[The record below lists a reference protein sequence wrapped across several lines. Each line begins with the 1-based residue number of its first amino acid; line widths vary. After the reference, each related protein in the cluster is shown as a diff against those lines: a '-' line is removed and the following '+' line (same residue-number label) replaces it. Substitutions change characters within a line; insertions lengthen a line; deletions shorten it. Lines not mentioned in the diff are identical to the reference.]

1 MIKPNWDI
9 FKAKFSDN
17 PQNYFE
23 WFCYQIFCEE
33 FNKPFGIFR
42 YKNQAAIETEP
53 IEVQNIIIGWQA
65 KFYDTALSA
74 HKDEIINTL
83 KKVKDDYPKINK
95 LQFYT
100 NKEWGQAKGKKPK
113 TLKEIE
119 KRAKELKII
128 IEWRTASFFESTFIT
143 TKIEFISKYFFS
155 LEKSIIDLIQTFHD
169 HTKNILLEIQTSI
182 SFNDINI
189 EIDRKEL
196 FDKIKNESK
205 PVSIISGCGGVGKTV
220 LVKKLYEQSVDKT
233 PFFVFKATEFEL
245 RHLSEFFNGSDLKE
259 FIEFHKTYENKIV
272 VLDSAEK
279 LLDLKNTD
287 PFMEFA
293 SALINNNWK
302 IIFTARDNYLEDLN
316 YQFFEVHK
324 IIPMN
329 FNISNLKISELT
341 EISEKY
347 SFSLPKDEKLVDLI
361 RNPFYLNE
369 YLKFYSDKE
378 ELDYIGFKTKLWN
391 KNIKKSNPQRE
402 QSFLQIAFERANKGH
417 FFINTIS
424 IDQELVADGILGYEH
439 SGYFITHD
447 IYEEWALEKIIE
459 SAYAKKSTN
468 NEFFNSIGDSLP
480 IRRSFRNW
488 VSEKLYLKNDSI
500 KQFIEEI
507 IDDDKLETIW
517 EDEILVSVL
526 LSDYSELFFDSF
538 HKELLADEHSLLKK
552 LTFLLR
558 ITCKEVDYDFFKQ
571 KGIRDLNF
579 FSIKYVLTKPRGRG
593 WNSLIKFIYNNI
605 EKIGIKQVN
614 FVLPIIHDWNNKF
627 KTGETTRC
635 SSLIALQY
643 YQWIIKEDVYYSNDK
658 TLEKL
663 IQTILY
669 GASEIKDEL
678 NEIFEQIY
686 INKWKKHR
694 DPYYELSKVVLK
706 KLEGKNISFIL
717 PEQVLRLADLFWTY
731 TPPENDFYSGSRMD
745 INHYFNLEDD
755 HLDYFPASAYQT
767 PIYWLLQSSLKKT
780 IDFIIEFTN
789 KSVLSFANSDFAKNE
804 VEEIEVFISN
814 EDKTKQYICTRLW
827 CTYRGTQV
835 SPHVLESMHMAL
847 EKFFLENAKNAS
859 AETLSNWLLYLI
871 KNSSSS
877 SITAVV
883 ASVVLAYPEK
893 TFEVALV
900 LFQTKKFFY
909 YDTQRFTLD
918 QGHKS
923 QLLMLN
929 NMGPIPENKVYEDE
943 RLKACDDPHRKWTLE
958 SMFLKYQCFR
968 EEGTSEEEAKIRQ
981 DKLWEIL
988 DQYYDKLPPAAE
1000 QTHMEKTW
1008 RLYLA
1013 RMDRRKMDITLED
1026 TADGVAIKF
1035 NPDIDTELK
1044 KYSDDSLAKSSN
1056 SLKYTSLKIWADYK
1070 LSNDEKHKQF
1080 TKYENDPNVAL
1091 KEVKEIVK
1099 KFANSKVANKY
1110 DLVETEEDSFFLF
1123 DHSTPAYVCATLI
1136 RFYFNE
1142 LSDIDRNYCKDIILE
1157 FSSDTLHPNYYYQ
1170 VGDGSQQAISVL
1182 PLLFDYF
1189 PEEISNIKTI
1199 LLLTLFLDF
1208 HAGGLFS
1215 IESFNITP
1223 IIAIHEL
1230 RKKYPKDAD
1239 SLLIGYLHLKP
1250 NYEAIREIIR
1260 TENYKKGN
1268 LGSSNDQLIKRFLEE
1283 NEKEI
1288 DLVISNNLTL
1298 KDVIEYER
1306 IDLHILGNAFKLIPR
1321 KTVYEYHKEIAKN
1334 IISSF
1339 CHKILFDDR
1348 DDKIDYKVKHD
1359 FLKTYAYF
1367 VLDSAPND
1375 IDV

>member
-1 MIKPNWDI
+1 
-9 FKAKFSDN
+9 
-17 PQNYFE
+17 
-23 WFCYQIFCEE
+23 
-33 FNKPFGIFR
+33 
-42 YKNQAAIETEP
+42 
-53 IEVQNIIIGWQA
+53 
-65 KFYDTALSA
+65 
-74 HKDEIINTL
+74 
-83 KKVKDDYPKINK
+83 
-95 LQFYT
+95 
-100 NKEWGQAKGKKPK
+100 
-113 TLKEIE
+113 
-119 KRAKELKII
+119 
-128 IEWRTASFFESTFIT
+128 
-143 TKIEFISKYFFS
+143 
-155 LEKSIIDLIQTFHD
+155 
-169 HTKNILLEIQTSI
+169 
-182 SFNDINI
+182 
-189 EIDRKEL
+189 
-196 FDKIKNESK
+196 
-205 PVSIISGCGGVGKTV
+205 
-220 LVKKLYEQSVDKT
+220 
-233 PFFVFKATEFEL
+233 
-245 RHLSEFFNGSDLKE
+245 
-259 FIEFHKTYENKIV
+259 
-272 VLDSAEK
+272 
-279 LLDLKNTD
+279 
-287 PFMEFA
+287 MEFA
-293 SALINNNWK
+293 SVLINNNWK

-329 FNISNLKISELT
+329 FNISNLKISELI

-347 SFSLPKDEKLVDLI
+347 SFTLPKDEKLVDLI

-402 QSFLQIAFERANKGH
+402 QSFLQIAFERANIGH

-424 IDQELVADGILGYEH
+424 VDQELVADGILGYEH

-459 SAYAKKSTN
+459 SAYAKKSSN
-468 NEFFNSIGDSLP
+468 HEFFNSIGDSLP

-571 KGIRDLNF
+571 IGIRDLNF

-614 FVLPIIHDWNNKF
+614 FILPIIHDWNNKF

-658 TLEKL
+658 TLENL

-669 GASEIKDEL
+669 GASEIKDDL
-678 NEIFEQIY
+678 NEIFEQIC
-686 INKWKKHR
+686 INKWKNHR

-745 INHYFNLEDD
+745 INQYFNLEDD

-835 SPHVLESMHMAL
+835 SPHVLESMHMSL

-900 LFQTKKFFY
+900 LFQTKDFFY

-929 NMGPIPENKVYEDE
+929 NMGPIPENKIYEDE

-968 EEGTSEEEAKIRQ
+968 EEGTCEEEAKIRQ

-988 DQYYDKLPPAAE
+988 DQYYYKLPPVAE
-1000 QTHMEKTW
+1000 QTHLEKTW

-1013 RMDRRKMDITLED
+1013 RMDRRKMDITMED
-1026 TADGVAIKF
+1026 TDDGVAIKF
-1035 NPDIDTELK
+1035 NPVIDTELK

-1056 SLKYTSLKIWADYK
+1056 SMKYTSLKIWADYK
-1070 LSNDEKHKQF
+1070 LSNDEKYKQY

-1099 KFANSKVANKY
+1099 KFANSKGANKY
-1110 DLVETEEDSFFLF
+1110 DLVEAEEDSFFLF
-1123 DHSTPAYVCATLI
+1123 NHSTPAYVCATLI

-1142 LSDIDRNYCKDIILE
+1142 LADIDRNYCKDIILE
-1157 FSSDTLHPNYYYQ
+1157 FSSNTLHPNYNYQ

-1208 HAGGLFS
+1208 PAGGLFS
-1215 IESFNITP
+1215 IESFNIIP

-1230 RKKYPKDAD
+1230 RKKYPKDAN

-1250 NYEAIREIIR
+1250 NYETIREIIR

-1268 LGSSNDQLIKRFLEE
+1268 FRSSNDQLIKRFLEE

-1288 DLVISNNLTL
+1288 DRVISNNLTL
-1298 KDVIEYER
+1298 KDVIEYEK
-1306 IDLHILGNAFKLIPR
+1306 IDLRILGIAFKLIPR
-1321 KTVYEYHKEIAKN
+1321 KTEYENHKEIAKN

-1339 CHKILFDDR
+1339 CNKILSDDR

-1375 IDV
+1375 IDVYLKPFLDNFNNSESFADMFKEFIIAEDTLNQYNNFWIVWDLFKEKVIELGKHGDSYWYTEKIIRSFLFAEVPWNETATEWHALKEKDKRFLKDISYKLGHCRSTLYSISKLLNDIGSSFLEDGILWISYMLKHNSNLANIKLEVNTIFYIEKIVRTYAFKNREMIKRTKELKDSILVILNFLIMKGSVTGYMLREYLF